1 MISFLMPVGA
11 VFAATITATVDR
23 NPVALNESFQLVF
36 SANESPDGEP
46 DFSPLRQNFSIIN
59 QAQNNQI
66 QRINGKTS
74 RLIQWTLV
82 LMAKRTGRLEI
93 PPIAFG
99 DDKSNPL
106 TIDVMSPQNVS
117 EDRDLFLTVDVNT
130 RAPYVQSQLLYTLRF
145 YRKVAISQASLDEPE
160 LDDAV
165 IERLGEDKN
174 FDTAIKGVRYR
185 VTERRYAIFPQKS
198 GRQVIKPVI
207 LMAEVISGRQ
217 RRFGFFGSQ
226 LTVPK
231 RILSESVELNV
242 KAIPNDY
249 HGHWL
254 PAEQVVLQEQWSK
267 DSLTVN
273 VGEPLTRTLTL
284 LAKGATD
291 SQLPTLWPDIE
302 IEGLKSYPDQPV
314 LREQKKADGLI
325 AFREE
330 KIALIPSKPGEYRLP
345 EIKIHWFNSK
355 TEQEE
360 VLSLPAV
367 TIQALAVKMA
377 PASSPAAQDGTGT
390 LPAAQQKTAASVCPK
405 LSAQPS
411 ENASLWRGLAVFF
424 AGAWLLTLG
433 IVFWHRKKHTETPE
447 QKTADTQDF
456 SVLNKALKQACY
468 DNNPQAA
475 KNILLEWG
483 KQAFGVSSLS
493 AIKAHCEAR
502 LRDQIDVLMASLY
515 ALETKPWDGKKLYQA
530 FAENNARQKTRKTQS
545 EGELKDLYQ

>member
-1 MISFLMPVGA
+1 MPVGA
-11 VFAATITATVDR
+11 VFAATIKATVDR

-46 DFSPLRQNFSIIN
+46 DFSPLRQDFTIIN
-59 QAQNNQI
+59 QAQNHQT
-66 QRINGKTS
+66 QWINGKTS

-82 LMAKRTGRLEI
+82 LMAKRTGRLKI

-99 DDKSNPL
+99 DDRSNPL
-106 TIDVMSPQNVS
+106 TIDAVLPQNVS

-130 RAPYVQSQLLYTLRF
+130 HAPYVQSQLLYTLRF

-198 GRQVIKPVI
+198 GRQTIKPVI

-217 RRFGFFGSQ
+217 RHFGFFGSQ
-226 LTVPK
+226 MTVPK
-231 RILSESVELNV
+231 RLQSEVVELNV
-242 KAIPNDY
+242 KAIPDDY

-254 PAEQVVLQEQWSK
+254 PAEQVVLQEQWSD

-291 SQLPTLWPDIE
+291 SQLPTLWSDIK
-302 IEGLKSYPDQPV
+302 IDGLKSYPDQPV
-314 LREQKKADGLI
+314 LREQKHADGLT

-330 KIALIPSKPGEYRLP
+330 KIALIPSKPGQYRLP
-345 EIKIHWFNSK
+345 AIKIHWFNSK

-367 TIQALAVKMA
+367 TIRALAVKSA
-377 PASSPAAQDGTGT
+377 PASMPAAQNGTGA
-390 LPAAQQKTAASVCPK
+390 LPTAQPKTSANACPK
-405 LSAQPS
+405 PVAQPS
-411 ENASLWRGLAVFF
+411 GDAGLWRGLAVFF

-433 IVFWHRKKHTETPE
+433 FVFWNRKKHTEKIEP
-447 QKTADTQDF
+447 KTAETQDF
-456 SVLNKALKQACY
+456 SALNKALKQACY
-468 DNNPQAA
+468 DNDAQAA
-475 KNILLEWG
+475 NKILLEWG
-483 KQAFGVSSLS
+483 QQAFGVSSLS

-515 ALETKPWDGKKLYQA
+515 APETKPWNGKKLYQA
-530 FAENNARQKTRKTQS
+530 FAESCARQKTRKIQN

>member
-11 VFAATITATVDR
+11 VFSATITATVDR

-46 DFSPLRQNFSIIN
+46 DFSPLRQDFTIIN

-82 LMAKRTGRLEI
+82 LMAKRIGRLEI

-99 DDKSNPL
+99 DDSSNPL

-207 LMAEVISGRQ
+207 LIAEVISGRQ

-254 PAEQVVLQEQWSK
+254 PAEQVVLQEQWSEG
-267 DSLTVN
+267 SLTVN

-377 PASSPAAQDGTGT
+377 PASSPAAQDSTGT
-390 LPAAQQKTAASVCPK
+390 LPTAPQKTAANVCPE
-405 LSAQPS
+405 LSAQS
-411 ENASLWRGLAVFF
+411 SGNASLWRGLAVFF
-424 AGAWLLTLG
+424 GSAWLLTLG
-433 IVFWHRKKHTETPE
+433 GVFWHRKKHTEKPE

-456 SVLNKALKQACY
+456 SVLNKTLKQVCY
-468 DNNPQAA
+468 DNDAQAA
-475 KNILLEWG
+475 KKILLEWG

-515 ALETKPWDGKKLYQA
+515 APETKPWDGKKLYQA
-530 FAENNARQKTRKTQS
+530 FAENNARQKTRKTQN